1 VTQVSPVCDVIG
13 RFSVRGKP
21 GLNRVRFAGRI
32 GRQQLGPGTYRISA
46 RTRDGSVEARVL
58 LVVVSRSAP
67 SGSDLAAAR
76 VSNVCSDPRSTAD
89 DADGSFGSG
98 SLGSAEPSARPL
110 TPQEQPAANPSGGGR
125 IPPVGG
131 VLARSVEEAT
141 RALQPILIALLAA
154 SILLLALASVPRF
167 AVGDARV
174 NDLLA
179 RHRLEIASL
188 GASALIAFL
197 ITLVVF

>member
-21 GLNRVRFAGRI
+21 GLNRVRFAGRV
-32 GRQQLGPGTYRISA
+32 GRQRLGPGTYRISA
-46 RTRDGSVEARVL
+46 RTSGRSVVERVL
-58 LVVVSRSAP
+58 LVVVARSAP
-67 SGSDLAAAR
+67 SGSELAAAR
-76 VSNVCSDPRSTAD
+76 ASNACSDTSSTAD
-89 DADGSFGSG
+89 AADGSFGFG
-98 SLGSAEPSARPL
+98 SLASAEPSAHPL
-110 TPQEQPAANPSGGGR
+110 TPQEQPAANPSGGGTV
-125 IPPVGG
+125 PPVGG
-131 VLARSVEEAT
+131 VLARSAEEAA

-188 GASALIAFL
+188 GASALLAFL
-197 ITLVVF
+197 ISLVIF